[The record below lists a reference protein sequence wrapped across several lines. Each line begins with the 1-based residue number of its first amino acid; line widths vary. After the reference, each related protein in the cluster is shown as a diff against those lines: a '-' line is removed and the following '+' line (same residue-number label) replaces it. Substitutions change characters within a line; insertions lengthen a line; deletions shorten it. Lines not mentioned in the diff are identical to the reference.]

1 MKIRP
6 EILILA
12 VAAAAVL
19 ATFLFHRSESATT
32 PGVAVPGINDQ
43 PEPAPVPS
51 IEPPSQRESADL
63 QPMPAPLPP
72 VAVAVLDEEA
82 EFKRRTFKELLDQF
96 DGVPLERTDWPGFTP
111 QQLCPM
117 LMVMSVAAVMDA
129 NGTSR
134 PWIADGIRRDV
145 HEGGRWEH
153 AFDYNGREY
162 RFNRGMFPVYDEFND
177 LQRAEARRQ
186 EAYRQEQAAS
196 TKPNLMPLTDLP
208 YSGDFMLRASQF
220 AHGALALRP

>member
-1 MKIRP
+1 MKVRP
-6 EILILA
+6 EILLLA
-12 VAAAAVL
+12 VAVAAVL
-19 ATFLFHRSESATT
+19 ATFVFHRPESATT
-32 PGVAVPGINDQ
+32 SGLAASGINDQ
-43 PEPAPVPS
+43 PAPAPAPS
-51 IEPPSQRESADL
+51 IEPPSQRESAVL
-63 QPMPAPLPP
+63 QPIPAPLPP
-72 VAVAVLDEEA
+72 VAVAVVDEEA

-134 PWIADGIRRDV
+134 PEIADGVRRDP

-196 TKPNLMPLTDLP
+196 TKPNLVPLADLAYP
-208 YSGDFMLRASQF
+208 SDFMLRASQF